1 MARIKNGILGAFSG
15 KAGAVVGYMIG
26 DEAYMR
32 GLPRKKTYT
41 DAERL
46 NQKKF
51 KLVQDYLEDLKDLLR
66 VGFKNYYTKTGGFR
80 AAVAYTRK
88 MALVSDD
95 AGFYIDPALFRFS
108 GGDLPV
114 AVDPAVTLVEP
125 LQMRIDWNAADLP
138 YQIKSDQLM
147 LLIYDTV
154 EYKSKSLILDGPFRK
169 DGTLT
174 IDLPNY
180 FKGKELD
187 VYIGFVAADRSRQS
201 DSQYLGRFSVPG

>member
-1 MARIKNGILGAFSG
+1 M
-15 KAGAVVGYMIG
+15 
-26 DEAYMR
+26 
-32 GLPRKKTYT
+32 
-41 DAERL
+41 

-51 KLVQDYLEDLKDLLR
+51 KLVQDYLEDLKSLLK

-88 MALVSDD
+88 VALVSDD

-108 GGDLPV
+108 GGDLPG

-147 LLIYDTV
+147 LLIYDAV
-154 EYKSKSLILDGPFRK
+154 AYKSKSLIFDGPFRR

-174 IDLPNY
+174 VELPEY
-180 FKGKELD
+180 FKGQEVD
-187 VYIGFVAADRSRQS
+187 VYIGFIAADRSRQS
-201 DSQYLGRFSVPG
+201 DSQYLGRHSVPA

>member
-1 MARIKNGILGAFSG
+1 M
-15 KAGAVVGYMIG
+15 
-26 DEAYMR
+26 
-32 GLPRKKTYT
+32 
-41 DAERL
+41 
-46 NQKKF
+46 
-51 KLVQDYLEDLKDLLR
+51 
-66 VGFKNYYTKTGGFR
+66 
-80 AAVAYTRK
+80 AYTRK
-88 MALVSDD
+88 VALVSDD

-125 LQMRIDWNAADLP
+125 LKMRIDWNAADLP

-180 FKGKELD
+180 FKGKEVD

-201 DSQYLGRFSVPG
+201 DSQYLGRHSVPG